1 MRHWMAE
8 IALLVSAVNG
18 VADLGEKDRIR
29 HRRVVPLVAAVIDF
43 HAEWLKAAAWCV
55 VAAASSRHRP
65 VVKLLAVDRDGHALG
80 GFVDLNQK
88 VGVGSLAKRQRR
100 KNSGSQRDDEAVD
113 AH

>member
-1 MRHWMAE
+1 MRHCVPE
-8 IALLVSAVNG
+8 IALLVGAVNR
-18 VADLGEKDRIR
+18 VADLGKKDRIG
-29 HRRVVPLVAAVIDF
+29 HRRVVPLVTGVVDF
-43 HAEWLKAAAWCV
+43 HAEWLKVAAWCV

-88 VGVGSLAKRQRR
+88 GGVGSLAKRQRG
-100 KNSGSQRDDEAVD
+100 KNSGSQRNDEAVD